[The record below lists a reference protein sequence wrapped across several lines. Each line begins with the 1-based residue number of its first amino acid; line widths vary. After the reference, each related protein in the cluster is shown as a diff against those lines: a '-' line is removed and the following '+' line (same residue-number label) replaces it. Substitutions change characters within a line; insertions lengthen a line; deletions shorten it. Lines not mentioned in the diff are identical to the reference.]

1 VKTHNRSA
9 SLLKFGPGTAN
20 TFRKMLDLTEVS
32 WNGIKMC
39 QTEALSIS
47 NTKKLLYQIFES
59 GKSISQ
65 NNYRL
70 V

>member
-1 VKTHNRSA
+1 
-9 SLLKFGPGTAN
+9 
-20 TFRKMLDLTEVS
+20 MLDLTEVS